1 MASTRDAKSFGQG
14 EHSRD
19 LVGYAGKPPV
29 VAWPNG
35 ARLAVSIAIDF
46 EEGAERNPLEGDAT
60 SEAGDPE
67 SMSEGAVGELGIR
80 SLQAES
86 IWEYGPRRGAWR
98 LLRILEAN
106 RTPATFFAAAQA
118 MERNA
123 PLVQEIVKQGH
134 EVAGRGYRLLPYYS
148 LSEEEERADIRRAIE
163 VIRRLTGTA
172 PVGWRSRA
180 PSERTRRLLIEA
192 GTFRY
197 DSDFAGDDLP
207 AVVTSSSPP
216 YALVP
221 YSVETSDQGYW
232 SLSGA
237 PGFTRPTDF
246 GDVLVRCFDRL
257 YMESAACPR
266 MMSVGLRLRI
276 SGRPSRAGQ
285 LERFIRHANGHRG
298 VWFARR
304 DQIAKWWIE
313 HSGANLATSSVT

>member
-1 MASTRDAKSFGQG
+1 MAIQPSRPAS
-14 EHSRD
+14 EHKRD

-29 VAWPNG
+29 VAWPDG

-46 EEGAERNPLEGDAT
+46 EEGAERSLLEGDAT

-67 SMSEGAVGELGIR
+67 SISEGAVGELGLR

-86 IWEYGPRRGAWR
+86 IWEYGPRTGAWR
-98 LLRILEAN
+98 LLRILEAS
-106 RTPATFFAAAQA
+106 RTPATFFTAAQA

-123 PLVQEIVKQGH
+123 PLTEEIVRLGH
-134 EVAGRGYRLLPYYS
+134 EVAGRGYRLLPYYG
-148 LSEEEERADIRRAIE
+148 LSEEEERADIARA
-163 VIRRLTGTA
+163 VDSIRKLTGKA
-172 PVGWRSRA
+172 PAGWRSRA

-192 GTFRY
+192 GSFTY

-207 AVVTSSSPP
+207 VMVAASPA
-216 YALVP
+216 YTLIP

-232 SLSGA
+232 ALAGA
-237 PGFTRPTDF
+237 PGFTRPSDF

-257 YMESAACPR
+257 YAESAACPK
-266 MMSVGLRLRI
+266 MMSVGLRMRI

-285 LERFIRHANGHRG
+285 LERFIRHARGHPD

-304 DQIAKWWIE
+304 AEIAGWWAE
-313 HSGANLATSSVT
+313 HVGASPAGSQAR

>member
-1 MASTRDAKSFGQG
+1 MSPIR
-14 EHSRD
+14 EHKRD

-29 VAWPNG
+29 VPWPDG

-67 SMSEGAVGELGIR
+67 SISEGAVGELTIR

-86 IWEYGPRRGAWR
+86 IWEYGPRTGAWR

-106 RTPATFFAAAQA
+106 RIPATFFTAGQA
-118 MERNA
+118 MERSA
-123 PLVQEIVKQGH
+123 PLAKEIVKLGH
-134 EVAGRGYRLLPYYS
+134 EVAGRGYRLLPYYE
-148 LSEEEERADIRRAIE
+148 LSEDDERADMARAIDS
-163 VIRRLTGTA
+163 IRRLTGKA
-172 PVGWRSRA
+172 PAGWRSRA
-180 PSERTRRLLIEA
+180 PSERTRRLLTEA
-192 GTFRY
+192 GSFTY

-207 AVVTSSSPP
+207 VLVTSAPP
-216 YALVP
+216 YALIP

-232 SLSGA
+232 ALGGA
-237 PGFTRPTDF
+237 PGFTRPSDF

-257 YMESAACPR
+257 YAESAACPK

-285 LERFIRHANGHRG
+285 LERFIRHAKGHPG

-304 DQIAKWWIE
+304 DHIAKWWIE
-313 HSGANLATSSVT
+313 HAGAVVAGSKAK